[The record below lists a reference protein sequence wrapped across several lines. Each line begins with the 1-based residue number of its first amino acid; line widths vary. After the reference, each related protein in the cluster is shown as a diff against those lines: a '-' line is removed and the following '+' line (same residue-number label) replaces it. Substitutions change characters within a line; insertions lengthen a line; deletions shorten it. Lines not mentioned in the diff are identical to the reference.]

1 MSSLKK
7 IAEEVKLDVKLVRDV
22 LKEVPGVKV
31 SKTVADRI
39 FATARRL
46 GYDLKK
52 LKIGKRMAYRRE
64 TLEEVLQR
72 VSENTAWGRDEIL
85 KYLNDALGM
94 IERVQKRTFQDEYGD
109 DWL

>member
-1 MSSLKK
+1 MSTLRR
-7 IAEEVKLDVKLVRDV
+7 IADEVKLDVKIVRDV

-31 SKTVADRI
+31 AKSVADKI
-39 FATARRL
+39 FAAARKL

-64 TLEEVLQR
+64 TLEEVLNR
-72 VSENTAWGRDEIL
+72 VQENSSWGRDEIL
-85 KYLNDALGM
+85 KYLKDALAM
-94 IERVQKRTFQDEYGD
+94 IERVHKRTFQDEYGD

>member
-1 MSSLKK
+1 M
-7 IAEEVKLDVKLVRDV
+7 KLDVKIVRDV

-31 SKTVADRI
+31 ARSVADKI
-39 FATARRL
+39 FNAARKL

-64 TLEEVLQR
+64 TLQEVLDR
-72 VSENTAWGRDEIL
+72 VSENRSWGRDEIL
-85 KYLNDALGM
+85 KYLKDALGM
-94 IERVQKRTFQDEYGD
+94 IERVHKRTFQDEYGD